1 MELLQLK
8 YFRDAA
14 ILENFSKVAERYMVP
29 PSSVSHT
36 ISRLEDELGIKL
48 FTRSGNKVLLNE
60 AGKVFFNEVSA
71 SLTKLE
77 KGKELIKKKQ
87 HASIRISMLE
97 GATAI
102 IPVIAE
108 FKRQNP
114 DIDFTFSKQSDRAKG
129 NVFFD
134 VLVSSKPFEKDE
146 NYHSLVLFKE
156 RILVAVSSDDPLANK
171 SKLCIDDIRG
181 IPVIGLYDGS
191 KLYRLM
197 QSYFGAN
204 EYLPDIIV
212 ESENRAT
219 VGEFVKGG
227 FGIAFYPEISWCAVQ
242 QKGIVSLPLSDFGH
256 QRSIYISWPKEYEP
270 SEVTKRLI
278 DFTMKW
284 FEKER

>member
-1 MELLQLK
+1 MELLQLN
-8 YFRDAA
+8 YFKDAA
-14 ILENFSKVAERYMVP
+14 ILENFSKVAALYMVP

-71 SLTKLE
+71 SLNKLE

-97 GATAI
+97 GATAA

-134 VLVSSKPFEKDE
+134 VLISSKPFEKEE
-146 NYHSLVLFKE
+146 NYHSRVLFKE
-156 RILVAVSSDDPLANK
+156 RILVAVSADDPLASK
-171 SKLCIDDIRG
+171 SELYLNDIRG
-181 IPVIGLYDGS
+181 IPVIGLFDGS

-204 EYLPDIIV
+204 EYSPDIIA

-219 VGEFVKGG
+219 VSEFVKGG
-227 FGIAFYPEISWCAVQ
+227 FGIAFYPEISWRSVQ
-242 QKGIVSLPLSDFGH
+242 QDGIVSLPLSDFKL

-278 DFTMKW
+278 NFAVEW
-284 FEKER
+284 FKKER

>member
-8 YFRDAA
+8 YFKDAA
-14 ILENFSKVAERYMVP
+14 LLENFSKVAELYMVP

-36 ISRLEDELGIKL
+36 IARLEDELSVKL

-60 AGKVFFNEVSA
+60 AGKIFYNEVSA
-71 SLTKLE
+71 SLAKLD
-77 KGKELIKKKQ
+77 KGIELIEKKR
-87 HASIRISMLE
+87 AAAIRVSLME
-97 GATAI
+97 GSTAA

-114 DIDFTFSKQSDRAKG
+114 DIDFTFSKPSDRAKG

-134 VLVSSKPFEKDE
+134 VLVSAKPFENDE
-146 NYHSLVLFKE
+146 NYHSKVLFKE
-156 RILVAVSSDDPLANK
+156 RILVALPSDSPLANK
-171 SKLCIDDIRG
+171 TSLAIDDIKG

-204 EYLPDIIV
+204 EYAPNIIV

-219 VGEFVKGG
+219 VSEFVKGG
-227 FGIAFYPEISWCAVQ
+227 FGIAFYPEISWCSVEQ
-242 QKGIVSLPLSDFGH
+242 DGITSLPLEDFNL
-256 QRSIYISWPKEYEP
+256 QRSIYISWPKEYKP
-270 SEVTKRLI
+270 SEVTQKLI
-278 DFTMKW
+278 DFMLEHFDKV
-284 FEKER
+284 

>member
-1 MELLQLK
+1 MELLQLN
-8 YFRDAA
+8 YFKDAA
-14 ILENFSKVAERYMVP
+14 ILENFSKVAALYMVP

-71 SLTKLE
+71 SLNKLE

-97 GATAI
+97 GATAA
-102 IPVIAE
+102 IPVIAA
-108 FKRQNP
+108 FRRQNP

-134 VLVSSKPFEKDE
+134 VLISSKPFEKEE
-146 NYHSLVLFKE
+146 NYHSRVLFKE
-156 RILVAVSSDDPLANK
+156 RILVAVSADDPLASK
-171 SKLCIDDIRG
+171 SELYLNDIRG
-181 IPVIGLYDGS
+181 IPVIGLFDGS

-204 EYLPDIIV
+204 EYSPDIIA

-219 VGEFVKGG
+219 VSEFVKGG
-227 FGIAFYPEISWCAVQ
+227 FGIAFYPEISWCSVEQ
-242 QKGIVSLPLSDFGH
+242 DGIVSLPLSDFKL

-270 SEVTKRLI
+270 SEVTKKLI
-278 DFTMKW
+278 DFAVEW
-284 FEKER
+284 FKKER